1 MNLAIDVGNTR
12 VKAAVFE
19 RNKLLVIEYFKS
31 EEIITELK
39 KIFKTYQIREAIIA
53 NVASVSSEV
62 LEEINKMVT
71 LTRVNSLMKL
81 PFINNYATPYTL
93 GLDRL
98 ALVFGAV
105 LKYENQNTLIID
117 AGTCITYD
125 FVDKENKYFGGAIS
139 PGLEMRY
146 KSLNHFTSKLPL
158 LEVTIPNQFVGNSTE
173 ESIHSGVVNG
183 LLQEIEGVISQYKNK
198 YSDLTVVLT
207 GGDTNFLSKQ
217 LKSSIFANQNF
228 LLEGLNRILIFNN
241 NK

>member
-19 RNKLLVIEYFKS
+19 GDKLLVIQYFKR
-31 EEIITELK
+31 EEIIIELK
-39 KIFKTYQIREAIIA
+39 KIFKTYQIKEAIIA

-62 LEEINKMVT
+62 LEEINNIVR
-71 LTRVNSLMKL
+71 LTRVNSIMKL
-81 PFINNYATPYTL
+81 PFINKYATPHTL

-105 LKYENQNTLIID
+105 LKYENQNTLVID

-158 LEVTIPNQFVGNSTE
+158 LEVTIPNQFVGNSTK

>member
-1 MNLAIDVGNTR
+1 MNLAIDIGNTR
-12 VKAAVFE
+12 VKTAVFE
-19 RNKLLVIEYFKS
+19 ENKLVVIEYFKR
-31 EEIITELK
+31 EEIITKLK
-39 KIFKTYQIREAIIA
+39 KIFKTHKIKEAIIA
-53 NVASVSSEV
+53 NVASVSQEV
-62 LEEINKMVT
+62 LEEINKIVR

-81 PFINNYATPYTL
+81 PFTNAYATPHTL

-98 ALVFGAV
+98 ALVFSAV
-105 LKYENQNTLIID
+105 LQYESQNVLIID
-117 AGTCITYD
+117 AGTCITFD
-125 FVDKENKYFGGAIS
+125 FVDKKKKYLGGAIS
-139 PGLEMRY
+139 LGVEMRY

-158 LEVTIPNQFVGNSTE
+158 LDVTTPNQFIGNSTE

-183 LLQEIEGVISQYKNK
+183 VVQEIDGVISQYKNK
-198 YSDLTVVLT
+198 YLDLTVVLT

>member
-1 MNLAIDVGNTR
+1 MNLAIDIGNTR

-19 RNKLLVIEYFKS
+19 GNKLVVIEYFKR
-31 EEIITELK
+31 EEISLEFKKIVKTYKITE
-39 KIFKTYQIREAIIA
+39 TIIA

-62 LEEINKMVT
+62 LEEINKIVR

-81 PFINNYATPYTL
+81 PFTNVYATPHTL

-98 ALVFGAV
+98 ALVFSAV
-105 LKYENQNTLIID
+105 LQYESQNILIID
-117 AGTCITYD
+117 AGTCITFD
-125 FVDKENKYFGGAIS
+125 FVDKEKKYLGGAIS
-139 PGLEMRY
+139 PGIEMRY

-158 LEVTIPNQFVGNSTE
+158 LDVTTPNQFIGNSTE

-183 LLQEIEGVISQYKNK
+183 IVQEIDGVISQYKNK
-198 YSDLTVVLT
+198 YLDLTVVLT

>member
-19 RNKLLVIEYFKS
+19 GDKLLVIEYFKR
-31 EEIITELK
+31 EEIIIELK
-39 KIFKTYQIREAIIA
+39 KIFKTYQIKEAIIA

-62 LEEINKMVT
+62 LEEINNIVR
-71 LTRVNSLMKL
+71 LTRVNSIMKL
-81 PFINNYATPYTL
+81 PFINKYATPHTL

-158 LEVTIPNQFVGNSTE
+158 LEVTIPNQFVGNSTK

>member
-19 RNKLLVIEYFKS
+19 GDKLLVIEYFKR

-39 KIFKTYQIREAIIA
+39 KIFKTYQIKEAIIT

-62 LEEINKMVT
+62 LEEINKIVR

-81 PFINNYATPYTL
+81 PFTNNYATPHTL

-105 LKYENQNTLIID
+105 LKYDNQNTLIID

-146 KSLNHFTSKLPL
+146 KSLHHFTSKLPL
-158 LEVTIPNQFVGNSTE
+158 LDVTIPNQFVGNSTE

>member
-19 RNKLLVIEYFKS
+19 GDKLLVIEYFKR
-31 EEIITELK
+31 EEIIIELK
-39 KIFKTYQIREAIIA
+39 KIFKTYQIKEAIIA

-62 LEEINKMVT
+62 LEEINNIVR
-71 LTRVNSLMKL
+71 LTRVNSIMKL
-81 PFINNYATPYTL
+81 PFINKYATPHTL

-105 LKYENQNTLIID
+105 LKYENQNTLVID

-158 LEVTIPNQFVGNSTE
+158 LEVTIPNQFVGNSTK

>member
-19 RNKLLVIEYFKS
+19 GDKLLVIEYFKR

-39 KIFKTYQIREAIIA
+39 KIFKTYQIKEAIIA

-62 LEEINKMVT
+62 LEEINKIVR

-81 PFINNYATPYTL
+81 PFTNNYATPHTL

-105 LKYENQNTLIID
+105 LKYDNQNTLIID

-146 KSLNHFTSKLPL
+146 KSLHHFTSKLPL
-158 LEVTIPNQFVGNSTE
+158 LDVTIPNQFVGNSTE

>member
-1 MNLAIDVGNTR
+1 MNLTIDVGNTR

-19 RNKLLVIEYFKS
+19 DDKLLLVEVFMLD
-31 EEIITELK
+31 EIITEIK
-39 KIFKTYQIREAIIA
+39 KIVESYAVQEAIIA
-53 NVASVSSEV
+53 NVSSISEK
-62 LEEINKMVT
+62 LLNNINKIVP
-71 LTRVNSLMKL
+71 LTRVSSTMQL
-81 PFINNYATPYTL
+81 PFTNNYATPHTL

-105 LKYENQNTLIID
+105 LEHKNQNILIID

-125 FVDKENKYFGGAIS
+125 FVSEEKEYFGGAIS
-139 PGLEMRY
+139 PGIQMRY
-146 KSLNHFTSKLPL
+146 KSLNHYTSKLPL
-158 LEVTIPNQFVGNSTE
+158 LDSQIPNYFIGDSTE

-183 LLQEIEGVISQYKNK
+183 VVQEIEGIISQYKNK